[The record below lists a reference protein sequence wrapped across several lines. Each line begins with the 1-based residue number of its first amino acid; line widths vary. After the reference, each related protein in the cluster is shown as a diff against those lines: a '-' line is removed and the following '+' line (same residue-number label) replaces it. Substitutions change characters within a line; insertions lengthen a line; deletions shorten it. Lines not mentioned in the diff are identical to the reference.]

1 MYRPE
6 TVRLSLSDDGWI
18 LIKKRLTAGETRHIF
33 ARMVKKLEPGKPP
46 EIDPEQAG
54 LANVVEYL
62 VDWNITD
69 PEGRPIPIR
78 DQSPEFIASALN
90 ELDSLAYTEIQEA
103 ISTHIAAMDAA
114 LAEEKKIRT
123 GARESSATSTSAA

>member
-6 TVRLSLSDDGWI
+6 TVRLPLSDDGWI

-33 ARMVKKLEPGKPP
+33 GRMVKKMVPGQPV
-46 EIDPEQAG
+46 EVDPEQAG

-62 VDWNITD
+62 VDWNVTD
-69 PEGRPIPIR
+69 FDGRPIPIR
-78 DQSPEFIASALN
+78 DQPPEFIASALN
-90 ELDSLAYTEIQEA
+90 ELDASAYAEIQEA

-123 GARESSATSTSAA
+123 GAPESSATSTSVA